1 MHFQFLKYFFPNFF
15 DLYYTLFALSFK
27 IPLLNVLS
35 ISEIL
40 FSKFLRFVLH
50 PFCSTIQNTISQCIF
65 NFWNTF
71 FQIPSICNEDIVLFL
86 LYYSRYLSTHFLK
99 YIFPNSLDFPFFQ
112 ERQKKGF
119 NEGRLIRAG
128 GRHGSDSAVGSSAT
142 LSGDQVPSSPPS
154 WASSPPASPDSAVTA
169 VSYIPDQQAV
179 LQRVSFT
186 TSSEVR
192 QVTRSS
198 SSQETSRSTAAP
210 YTPSI
215 TSIGGAVLRWG
226 NPDYSAGIGHWMILI
241 RATVLVFERNI
252 WDSSFTLPRE
262 SSATYRGAFTLIS
275 RHSIAR
281 C

>member
-1 MHFQFLKYFFPNFF
+1 M
-15 DLYYTLFALSFK
+15 
-27 IPLLNVLS
+27 
-35 ISEIL
+35 
-40 FSKFLRFVLH
+40 
-50 PFCSTIQNTISQCIF
+50 
-65 NFWNTF
+65 
-71 FQIPSICNEDIVLFL
+71 LFL
-86 LYYSRYLSTHFLK
+86 LYYSRYHLSTHFLK

-215 TSIGGAVLRWG
+215 TSIGGAVLR
-226 NPDYSAGIGHWMILI
+226 
-241 RATVLVFERNI
+241 
-252 WDSSFTLPRE
+252 
-262 SSATYRGAFTLIS
+262 
-275 RHSIAR
+275 
-281 C
+281 